1 MSGINPLLDT
11 LLHQVLGK
19 RVDVQPPRD
28 LNEPVRSVDPGEGPR
43 ALHSDSRL
51 DGRRP
56 SGAPLTGLSPTP
68 HRGEAPSQRLPL
80 AEATR
85 QASFQTHF
93 SASARTIADVLLRF
107 PAPPSVLSTQ
117 VPLMGANDPPNATE
131 LAQRLQSGV
140 RDSGLFYEAHL
151 SRWYRGEMSRQQLQ
165 REPQMMRT
173 LQFTPAAT
181 TAGQALA
188 RAPLASTT
196 GQGGA
201 QLGAANQS
209 AQAGA
214 VNQPAQAGAANQAAS
229 AAQAAASANAVR
241 QAGQAATLATGA
253 GGQGGEASTPR
264 GTQAPQPMPD
274 ATGMMGTSQT
284 ANKGAAQA
292 AGSYAATGALLP
304 GREAAAGGAAAGGA
318 AVPRSAPQPQPAM
331 PGAEVASV
339 RDTTEPAAQQVRGG
353 VAEQPVHESLQGLVR
368 HQLEMLVSPVLRWE
382 GDVWSGIFM
391 ALMVQIPAS
400 AQREGQGEDQERN
413 DDGEEEQTWH
423 SELRL
428 EVPRLGEIKV
438 ALWLRETQV
447 RIELRSADEAALSSL
462 RSGVS
467 RLQERLLAAG
477 LEEALIDTRL
487 VGGEGDDG

>member
-68 HRGEAPSQRLPL
+68 QRGEASSQRLPL

-117 VPLMGANDPPNATE
+117 VPLMGAGEPPNATE

-140 RDSGLFYEAHL
+140 RDSGLFYESHL

-173 LQFTPAAT
+173 LQFTPAAA
-181 TAGQALA
+181 TAGQSLA

-196 GQGGA
+196 WQGGA
-201 QLGAANQS
+201 QPGGANQS
-209 AQAGA
+209 
-214 VNQPAQAGAANQAAS
+214 AQAGAANQAAS
-229 AAQAAASANAVR
+229 AAQAAASAVR

-253 GGQGGEASTPR
+253 GGPGAEASTPR
-264 GTQAPQPMPD
+264 GSQAPQPMPD

-304 GREAAAGGAAAGGA
+304 GREAAAGAA

-331 PGAEVASV
+331 PGAEVAGV
-339 RDTTEPAAQQVRGG
+339 RDTTEPAALQARGG

-447 RIELRSADEAALSSL
+447 RVELRSADEAALSSL

-487 VGGEGDDG
+487 VSGEGDDG

>member
-1 MSGINPLLDT
+1 MSGITPLLDT

-28 LNEPVRSVDPGEGPR
+28 LNEPVRPVNPGEGPK

-68 HRGEAPSQRLPL
+68 QRGAAPSQRLPL
-80 AEATR
+80 AEATQ
-85 QASFQTHF
+85 QASAQTHF

-117 VPLMGANDPPNATE
+117 VPLMRADEPPNATE
-131 LAQRLQSGV
+131 LAQRLQGGV
-140 RDSGLFYEAHL
+140 RDSGLFYESHL

-173 LQFTPAAT
+173 LQFTPVAST
-181 TAGQALA
+181 PSQPLM
-188 RAPLASTT
+188 RAPLTNALA
-196 GQGGA
+196 QG
-201 QLGAANQS
+201 S
-209 AQAGA
+209 AQPGM
-214 VNQPAQAGAANQAAS
+214 ANQAAQTGATS
-229 AAQAAASANAVR
+229 QAAPTANAPQAAASASAVR
-241 QAGQAATLATGA
+241 QVGQAAALGSVTGA
-253 GGQGGEASTPR
+253 QGGETPAPR
-264 GTQAPQPMPD
+264 GSQVPQPMPG
-274 ATGMMGTSQT
+274 ATGMLGTSQP
-284 ANKGAAQA
+284 ASKGAAQA

-304 GREAAAGGAAAGGA
+304 GVGA
-318 AVPRSAPQPQPAM
+318 AVGEASPAASRAAPQPGM
-331 PGAEVASV
+331 PGVEAASV
-339 RDTTEPAAQQVRGG
+339 RDTTEPGALQARGG
-353 VAEQPVHESLQGLVR
+353 VAEQPVHESLQSLVR

-391 ALMVQIPAS
+391 ALMVQIPAA
-400 AQREGQGEDQERN
+400 AQREGQGGEQERS

-438 ALWLRETQV
+438 ALWLKDTQV
-447 RIELRSADEAALSSL
+447 RVELRSADEATLSSL
-462 RSGVS
+462 RAGAS
-467 RLQERLLAAG
+467 RLQERLLSAG

-487 VGGEGDDG
+487 VGGEDAGDG